1 MTAANPLLDRIEQF
15 AGRTVLVL
23 GDVMLDAYVYGHVER
38 VSPEAPIPV
47 LRIDN
52 KREMLG
58 GAGNVARNVAALGA
72 RAILI
77 GVSGPDEAG
86 RAIQAQ
92 LLAAGQG
99 RIDGRMVVDDAR
111 PTTRK
116 TRYVSGSQQM
126 LRVDE
131 EISLPVIGAVADAVL
146 ACFREAL
153 AVSDIVILSDYSK
166 GVLSL
171 AVLAPETSS

>member
-1 MTAANPLLDRIEQF
+1 MTATNPLLDRIEQF

-47 LRIDN
+47 LRVDN

-77 GVSGPDEAG
+77 GVAGDDGAG
-86 RAIQAQ
+86 RAI
-92 LLAAGQG
+92 
-99 RIDGRMVVDDAR
+99 
-111 PTTRK
+111 
-116 TRYVSGSQQM
+116 
-126 LRVDE
+126 
-131 EISLPVIGAVADAVL
+131 
-146 ACFREAL
+146 EAEL
-153 AVSDIVILSDYSK
+153 V
-166 GVLSL
+166 
-171 AVLAPETSS
+171 